1 VLYYRPQVLP
11 SLQMPRQVKQGNEV
25 RPYLMCYIKLMPR
38 NRTRIFFYVSVV
50 MLITEMVSPPLGSYL
65 MDYWNSYYAYAIGL
79 PLEFFGFVVLVF
91 IPETLKKQETTK
103 LSDQSLSSEAATGPE
118 LPRASWIRRGVS
130 HFNQHLVHDVLPL
143 ISRIPVLL
151 ALVALFVNRFSRSI
165 LKTLMQYLSARF
177 DWQISQVCNFV

>member
-1 VLYYRPQVLP
+1 
-11 SLQMPRQVKQGNEV
+11 
-25 RPYLMCYIKLMPR
+25 
-38 NRTRIFFYVSVV
+38 
-50 MLITEMVSPPLGSYL
+50 

-91 IPETLKKQETTK
+91 IPETVKKQETTK
-103 LSDQSLSSEAATGPE
+103 SSDQNLSSEAPTGPE
-118 LPRASWIRRGVS
+118 RPGASWIRRS
-130 HFNQHLVHDVLPL
+130 ATHFKQHLIDDVLPL

-177 DWQISQVCNFV
+177 DWKLSQVRILF